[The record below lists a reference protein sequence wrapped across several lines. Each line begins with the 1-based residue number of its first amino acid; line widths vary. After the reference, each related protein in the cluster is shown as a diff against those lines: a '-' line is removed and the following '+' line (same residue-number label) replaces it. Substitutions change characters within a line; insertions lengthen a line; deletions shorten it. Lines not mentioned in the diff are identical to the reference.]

1 MSQHHFRSVTR
12 VAASCL
18 LLAVGAFGVR
28 RASAQALFPNDQ
40 PTRLPA
46 LGRSAVS
53 DDDSTALVV
62 NPANLGFMPGAEL
75 RWTGMFLNENA
86 AATYQGHAFALA
98 FPIPF
103 LSLATGLRLDVV
115 SPPRGVAQVLFGDEN
130 ARYEWLTWG
139 MAFKPSDSFSLGMSL
154 QRSYSNQRA
163 AHDLSSWSL
172 GMTSRPSDYFGFAVV
187 GQNLNA
193 PTTDA
198 GGYVDR
204 SYNFAVAI
212 RPARS
217 RALEIGLESQ
227 YVSHGGGY
235 WVPRATL
242 GVDVPELGR
251 LRGDFQYSDPGNEAG
266 RKQWLASASFA
277 VNFNGA
283 SGSAEVAGGS
293 LFGDALGSAA
303 QGRAQD
309 NLGIEVAAKGFRE
322 SAAAEAPHFAL
333 RLRIE
338 DTPNARGQT
347 ALLRKLWDI
356 ADSEPTV
363 SAVVLELRTAPA
375 DSMAHVQE
383 LRDAVFHLRQ
393 AGKRVLCHLED
404 ADSASLYLCSAADR
418 ILLNPAGGIRF
429 AGLKSRYM
437 YFAGLLEKLG
447 IRADFVR
454 IGEHKSA
461 PESFMRN
468 GSTEVSRADKI
479 DLLQQIEKN
488 FTMGVATGRHLDAT
502 ELRARIAK
510 GPFVASEA
518 KVAGLVDGFAFDDQ
532 LEDETSAL
540 VGYPVR
546 LIDDRRAPRTPDFFG
561 DNPGLAII
569 YVDGDMVD
577 GRSQTIPLLGTKL
590 VGSYTI
596 AESLKKAREN
606 PKVGAVVLRVETGG
620 GSAMAADVIYR
631 EIQLTTAVKPVIVSM
646 GSAAASGGYYISA
659 PGTHVFANP
668 LSITGSIGIFYGKAD
683 VAELMRRIGVSV
695 EVYKTAPRADA
706 ESIFRPFT
714 AEEHT
719 ELDRKVAQ
727 FYDVFLTRV
736 ASGRKLSKAQVDAV
750 GQGRVWTGEQAL
762 ERHLVDEL
770 GGLRQ
775 AIDLARKLGHVTTH
789 GPIVELPPPDSTLI
803 GRLLG
808 IEGVKDDSPV
818 SASLLPSQ
826 FLDLVRALAPFVAH
840 SGDKPLALMEM
851 TPVE

>member
-1 MSQHHFRSVTR
+1 MTR
-12 VAASCL
+12 IGALST
-18 LLAVGAFGVR
+18 LLAAAGLLT
-28 RASAQALFPNDQ
+28 ASRAQAQFPSDQ

-53 DDDSTALVV
+53 DEDSTALVV
-62 NPANLGFMPGAEL
+62 NPANLAFLPREEL
-75 RWTGMFLNENA
+75 RWTGMFLNED
-86 AATYQGHAFALA
+86 ATASYQGHAFAFA

-103 LSLATGLRLDVV
+103 LSVSTGLRLDIV
-115 SPPRGVAQVLFGDEN
+115 SPPRAFSDLAFGSEN

-139 MAFKPSDSFSLGMSL
+139 LAFKPSPAFGIGFSL
-154 QRSYSNQRA
+154 QRSYSNQAA
-163 AHDLSSWSL
+163 AHDLQSWSL
-172 GMTSRPSDYFGFAVV
+172 GFTSRPSDYFGFAVV
-187 GQNLNA
+187 GHNLNG
-193 PTTDA
+193 PTTDQ
-198 GGYVDR
+198 GGFIDR

-217 RALEIGLESQ
+217 RAVEVGLESQ
-227 YVSHGGGY
+227 YVNHDSGY

-242 GVDVPELGR
+242 GIDVPELGR
-251 LRGDFQYSDPGNEAG
+251 LRGDFAYSDPGNEAG
-266 RKQWLASASFA
+266 EKKWLASASFA
-277 VNFNGA
+277 FNFNG
-283 SGSAEVAGGS
+283 SGGSAEVAAGS
-293 LFGDALGSAA
+293 LFGNALGADA

-309 NLGIEVAAKGFRE
+309 NLGVEIAARGFRD
-322 SAAAEAPHFAL
+322 SAAAEAPAYAL

-338 DTPNARGQT
+338 DTPNTRGHT
-347 ALLRKLWDI
+347 ALLRKLWEI

-383 LRDAVFHLRQ
+383 LRDALYHLRQ
-393 AGKRVLCHLED
+393 AGKRVMCHLED
-404 ADSASLYLCSAADR
+404 ADGSSLYLCSAADR

-437 YFAGLLEKLG
+437 YFAGLLDKLG

-454 IGEHKSA
+454 IGAHKSA
-461 PESFMRN
+461 PESFMRD
-468 GSTEVSRADKI
+468 GSTDVSRADKI

-488 FTMGVATGRHLDAT
+488 FTIGVATGRHIDAT
-502 ELRARIAK
+502 ELRARIAR

-518 KVAGLVDGFAFDDQ
+518 KFAGLVDGFAFDDQ
-532 LEDETSAL
+532 LEDETSKL
-540 VGYPVR
+540 VGYPVH
-546 LIDDRRAPRTPDFFG
+546 LIEDHRAPRAPDYFG
-561 DNPGLAII
+561 DNPGIAIV

-577 GRSQTIPLLGTKL
+577 GRSQTIPLLGMKL

-606 PKVGAVVLRVETGG
+606 PKIGAVVLRVETGG

-631 EIQLTTAVKPVIVSM
+631 EVQLTAAVKPVIVSM
-646 GSAAASGGYYISA
+646 GTAAASGGYYISA

-683 VAELMRRIGVSV
+683 VAELMRKIGVSV

-706 ESIFRPFT
+706 ESIFRPFSP
-714 AEEHT
+714 EERG
-719 ELDRKVAQ
+719 ELEHKVAQ

-736 ASGRKLSKAQVDAV
+736 ASGRKMSKADVDAV

-762 ERHLVDEL
+762 DRKLVDEI

-775 AIDLARKLGHVTTH
+775 AIALARTLGHVSDH
-789 GPIVELPPPDSTLI
+789 GPIMELPPPDTSLI

-808 IEGVKDDSPV
+808 IDGIKESTAAGV
-818 SASLLPSQ
+818 SLLPSQ
-826 FLDLVRALAPFVAH
+826 LLDLVRALAPFVAH
-840 SGDKPLALMEM
+840 TSDIPLALMEM
-851 TPVE
+851 TPVDP